1 MTATMRA
8 AQVQQAGG
16 PFVVVDMPVPEP
28 GPGHVRVKVHACGI
42 CGGDAIPATP
52 CSVPSCRGS
61 RGTRSPGSSTRSVQ
75 GSRSGSPGQRVGVGW
90 SGGVDF
96 TCEYCRRGDF
106 TNCLS
111 RTVVGM
117 SYDGGYAEYIVA
129 PQDAVARIPEGLT
142 FEEAAPLM
150 CAGTTAFNALRN
162 AHAGPGATVAVQGVG
177 GVGHLAIQ
185 FADKMGFRTVA
196 INRGRDKEELAR
208 RLGADEYIDSTEG
221 DAGEAL
227 KALGGASAV
236 LATVSRAELQTDL
249 VKGLRPN
256 GQLIVLEGGDPI
268 QVTGHDLADGRL
280 NVSGWYS
287 GVAQDSED
295 TLNFVV
301 LKGVRPI
308 IETYPLEQAEE
319 AWQHRAKANL
329 RIVLQTQRAP
339 IV

>member
-28 GPGHVRVKVHACGI
+28 GPGQVRVKVHACGI
-42 CGGDAIPATP
+42 CGGDAIPRKALFGTKLP
-52 CSVPSCRGS
+52 RVPGHEIA
-61 RGTRSPGSSTRSVQ
+61 GVVDAVGAGVEVWQ
-75 GSRSGSPGQRVGVGW
+75 VGQRVGVGW
-90 SGGVDF
+90 AGGVDF

-111 RTVVGM
+111 RTIVGM

-150 CAGTTAFNALRN
+150 CAGTTAFNALRH

-208 RLGADEYIDSTEG
+208 RLGAVEYIDSTEG

-227 KALGGASAV
+227 KNLGGAAAV
-236 LATVSRAELQTDL
+236 LATSPVRNSRPTWSRGSAPTVS
-249 VKGLRPN
+249 
-256 GQLIVLEGGDPI
+256 
-268 QVTGHDLADGRL
+268 
-280 NVSGWYS
+280 
-287 GVAQDSED
+287 
-295 TLNFVV
+295 
-301 LKGVRPI
+301 
-308 IETYPLEQAEE
+308 
-319 AWQHRAKANL
+319 
-329 RIVLQTQRAP
+329 
-339 IV
+339 